1 MQLFQDDNLG
11 LLSIL
16 TGTILCLGLVVNLFF
31 SPVKQKVYIDKN
43 LSISE
48 DTIVQENS
56 RWYYTS
62 DSSNKDIKISIYKDK
77 TGTPYEEVY
86 LQPDDFVD
94 LELKNGVNILHL
106 KTLGSYP
113 FVYKRYKVLQYK
125 EEKIPN
131 SYKLK
136 HLLDN
141 K

>member
-1 MQLFQDDNLG
+1 MQLFQEDNLG
-11 LLSIL
+11 VLGVLATVIVSLGIVTSIFLSP
-16 TGTILCLGLVVNLFF
+16 
-31 SPVKQKVYIDKN
+31 SKQKVSIDKDLN
-43 LSISE
+43 ISS
-48 DTIVQENS
+48 DTIVKENS

-62 DSSNKDIKISIYKDK
+62 DSSQKEIKISLYRDK
-77 TGTPYEEVY
+77 TSTPYDEVY

-113 FVYKRYKVLQYK
+113 FVYKRYKILQYK
-125 EEKIPN
+125 EEKVPI